1 MKTILRESASLEGV
15 GSRGWG
21 TGGRGAH
28 LRETL
33 ARKGLHSLGAF
44 ILVIMD
50 RFGPTA
56 AQVVIIV
63 ILGLYAMSEYLRRSG
78 GDLPLFTS
86 VTRAATSES
95 DREGVVSAP
104 IWFALGALTSITL
117 FPPRIATIGVLTLA
131 VGDPVAALVGQY
143 AGRHPNPLNG
153 SKSMEGSL
161 AGFIAATLACSIFTD
176 PTTSVVG
183 CLVGMLVEALPL
195 PLNDNL
201 TIPILSSLS
210 GLAFSLFWG

>member
-1 MKTILRESASLEGV
+1 M
-15 GSRGWG
+15 
-21 TGGRGAH
+21 GGREAH

-50 RFGPTA
+50 RFGLTA
-56 AQVVIIV
+56 AQAVTIAM
-63 ILGLYAMSEYLRRSG
+63 LCLYALSEHLRRSG
-78 GDLPLFTS
+78 GELPLFTS

-104 IWFALGALTSITL
+104 IWFALGTLTSITL
-117 FPPRIATIGVLTLA
+117 FPPGFASVGVLTLA
-131 VGDPVAALVGQY
+131 VGDPVAALVGQFV
-143 AGRHPNPLNG
+143 GRHPNPLNG
-153 SKSMEGSL
+153 SKSVEGSL

-176 PTTSVVG
+176 PATSVVG

-210 GLAFSLFWG
+210 SLAFSLIWG